1 MSETRHVCAYRLTLS
16 GFAHALPDLQYLD
29 GQSNSA
35 FRKLIF
41 DRFISVFMEN
51 TYNTDEK
58 NNELTEDHATNS
70 SAVSIIPLGGLGEF
84 GLNMMVYETENDIII
99 IDTGFM
105 LPNAEMPGVD
115 LIFPDIHYLIERK
128 EKVRAILLT
137 HGHEDHIGALAYVLQ
152 QLDAPVYGTQLTLAI
167 ASGRLK
173 EYGVLTKASL
183 NTIAPGDTV
192 SLGDFSAE
200 FIHVT
205 HSIPA
210 SVAIALRTPV
220 GVIVHTGDFKFDG
233 TPIDGNL
240 TDIQALARLGTDGVH
255 LLLSD
260 STNANWSG
268 QTPSERSIYDAIDNI
283 YQNTEQRLYLC
294 TFSSSLHRIQQFI
307 DLAMKHRRLV
317 AVTGRSLINNIRIA
331 TELGIL
337 KINPDYLIDA
347 KDAAMFKPHEVVILS
362 TGSQGEPRSAMAL
375 IALDNHPFLNVE
387 PNDTVVISAR
397 IIPGNERSVGN
408 VINHLLRRGVN
419 IFHERNA
426 NVHVSGHGSSEDLK
440 LMLNLLRP
448 KFFIPIHGEY
458 QNLVRHAELAEAV
471 GIPRK
476 NINVAEDGE
485 LIQLTYESCEVFE
498 RQGRSGRVLVDGKP
512 EIELE
517 DIVLRDRIQLSQDGM
532 VIPIIVLHSDGSAI
546 ATEPEIVSRGFVYMD
561 ESEELFNEAKEL
573 TRHVIDNLTNEQKQE
588 TEIVQDEI
596 RAALRRL
603 FAKQMQRSPLVL
615 PVVMR
620 V

>member
-1 MSETRHVCAYRLTLS
+1 M
-16 GFAHALPDLQYLD
+16 
-29 GQSNSA
+29 
-35 FRKLIF
+35 
-41 DRFISVFMEN
+41 
-51 TYNTDEK
+51 
-58 NNELTEDHATNS
+58 TNS
-70 SAVSIIPLGGLGEF
+70 TLIKNEELVNGSISIIPLGGLGEF
-84 GLNMMVYETENDIII
+84 GLNMMVYETENDIIV

-105 LPNAEMPGVD
+105 LPNSDMPGVD
-115 LIFPDIHYLIERK
+115 LIFPDIHYLVERK
-128 EKVRAILLT
+128 EKVRGILLT

-152 QLDAPVYGTQLTLAI
+152 QLDAPVYGTQLTLSI

-173 EYGVLTKASL
+173 EYGVLGKADL
-183 NTIAPGDTV
+183 NAIVPGDNV
-192 SLGDFSAE
+192 NLGDFSAE

-205 HSIPA
+205 HSIPDA
-210 SVAIALRTPV
+210 VAIALRTPI
-220 GVIVHTGDFKFDG
+220 GVIVHTGDFKFDA
-233 TPIDGNL
+233 TPVDGKL
-240 TDIQALARLGTDGVH
+240 TDIQTLARLGAEGVL

-260 STNANWSG
+260 STNVNWPG
-268 QTPSERSIYDAIDNI
+268 QTLSERSIYDAIDNI
-283 YQNTEQRLYLC
+283 FQKTEQRLFLC
-294 TFSSSLHRIQQFI
+294 TFSSSIHRLQQFI

-317 AVTGRSLINNIRIA
+317 AVTGRSLTNNVRIA
-331 TELGIL
+331 TELGHL

-347 KDAAMFKPHEVVILS
+347 RDAAMFKPHEVVILS

-375 IALDNHPFLNVE
+375 MALDNHPFLKVE

-397 IIPGNERSVGN
+397 IIPGNEKSIGN
-408 VINHLLRRGVN
+408 VVNHLLRRGAN

-440 LMLNLLRP
+440 LMINLLQP
-448 KFFIPIHGEY
+448 KFFVPIHGEY
-458 QNLVRHAELAEAV
+458 QNLVRHAELAESV
-471 GIPRK
+471 GIPSS

-485 LIQLTYESCEVFE
+485 LICLTPESCKVFE

-532 VIPIIVLHSDGSAI
+532 VIPIIVLHSDGGAI
-546 ATEPEIVSRGFVYMD
+546 ATEPEIISRGFVYMD
-561 ESEELFNEAKEL
+561 ESEDLFTEAKEI
-573 TRHVIDNLTNEQKQE
+573 TRKVIENLSDEQKHE
-588 TEIVQDEI
+588 MEIVQDEI
-596 RAALRRL
+596 RSALRRF

>member
-1 MSETRHVCAYRLTLS
+1 
-16 GFAHALPDLQYLD
+16 
-29 GQSNSA
+29 
-35 FRKLIF
+35 
-41 DRFISVFMEN
+41 MEN
-51 TYNTDEK
+51 TYNIDKK
-58 NNELTEDHATNS
+58 NNELTRDHSTNS
-70 SAVSIIPLGGLGEF
+70 SPVSIIPLGGLGEF
-84 GLNMMVYETENDIII
+84 GLNMMVYETENDIIV

-115 LIFPDIHYLIERK
+115 LIFPDIHYLVERK

-173 EYGVLTKASL
+173 EYGVLSKASL
-183 NTIAPGDTV
+183 NAIAPGDSI

-205 HSIPA
+205 HSIPD

-220 GVIVHTGDFKFDG
+220 GIIVHTGDFKFDG
-233 TPIDGNL
+233 TPIDGKL
-240 TDIQALARLGTDGVH
+240 TDIQALAQLGTDGVH

-268 QTPSERSIYDAIDNI
+268 QTPSERSIYEAIDNI

-317 AVTGRSLINNIRIA
+317 AVTGRSLTNNIRIA

-375 IALDNHPFLNVE
+375 IALDSHPFLNVE

-471 GIPRK
+471 GIPRE

-485 LIQLTYESCEVFE
+485 LIQLTPESCEVFE

-546 ATEPEIVSRGFVYMD
+546 ATEPEIISRGFVYMD

-573 TRHVIDNLTNEQKQE
+573 TRNVIDNLTNEQKQE

-596 RAALRRL
+596 RVALRRL